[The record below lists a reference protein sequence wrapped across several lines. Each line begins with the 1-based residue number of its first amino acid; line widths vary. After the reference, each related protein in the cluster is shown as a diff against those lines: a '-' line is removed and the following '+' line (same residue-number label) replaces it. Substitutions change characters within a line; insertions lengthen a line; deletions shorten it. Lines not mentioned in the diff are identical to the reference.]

1 MNFKKESIH
10 FVFSARIK
18 QIYPQYT
25 LLSGYIIMLIFNMLW
40 GGGRAILALF

>member
-40 GGGRAILALF
+40 GAEPF

>member
-10 FVFSARIK
+10 FVFNARIK

-25 LLSGYIIMLIFNMLW
+25 LISGYIIMLNFNMLW
-40 GGGRAILALF
+40 GGRAILALF